1 MKKAFLF
8 LLALA
13 AFHAKGQVGLTQVE
27 SRIDAQ
33 KAGRLQVFKQAIANR
48 NRPDFPQVSAYE
60 LLESDPRVVA
70 LLLDQEPQAFVMA
83 LPGPDQRPLEL
94 ELEQVELLTDD
105 YVLRVSDD
113 EAEREESKGVFY
125 RGRIKG
131 DPNSIAAIS
140 VFENGMQAMFSSA
153 AIGGDYHVVPV
164 PNGEETSYMLYAD
177 RHLRNVPP
185 FECQTADETRG
196 YTKQELTPQIDL
208 RNGTRCVKVYLEID
222 FDVFQSK
229 GSVAA
234 TEEYIKGLFN
244 EVATLYSRDGITVVL
259 SEMFIWTRSSP
270 YPDLDVFQIL
280 RSFQSVRTTMNGDVG
295 QLITYKGSGGIAVV
309 DGLCR
314 TNVASRVGVSSIDN
328 FFRTVPAYSFT
339 VMVVA
344 HEIGHILGSSHT
356 HACVWNGNNTAIDGC
371 AGATEGSCANPG
383 IPSTGGTIMSYCHLT
398 SVGINFL
405 NGFGPQP
412 ATLIRNRIANASCIT
427 VCSAPPPP
435 PPGDTTSN
443 KGCDSVTLTL
453 TLDHFGTETTWQ
465 ILNTKGQTLFQG
477 GPYANKQAGRAITA
491 SFCLPRGDCY
501 TFKVK
506 DTDADGICCNYG
518 NGAFRLVKKT
528 GTQTQVIA
536 SGDRFGQESSTNF
549 CVDTTSTG
557 GGGSGGGS
565 GGGGS
570 GGGNSSSCT
579 LIDFLKTPPATYG
592 GGQDAGRATVQDAGR
607 TILVENNAWKMVPL
621 AYDIKPTTLLAFE
634 FRSTSQGEVH
644 GIGFDSDLFVSA
656 QLTFQL
662 WGTQT
667 WGLQTYRNYEGNGAW
682 KTYVI
687 PVGKFYTGGAKYLF
701 FAMDD
706 DVSPALGN
714 SFFRNVRVYEEGTTC
729 AALPAELILPEMA
742 VLSLY
747 PNPARDQI
755 RVKAMGIQEA
765 TATLSVFN
773 ALGQEMRRMPLKIGD
788 GSLEMDL
795 LLDNLKSGNYT
806 LRLLSGDQILTQ
818 NFVIQR

>member
-27 SRIDAQ
+27 SRADAQ
-33 KAGRLQVFKQAIANR
+33 KAGRLQVFKQAISNR
-48 NRPDFPQVSAYE
+48 NRPDFPQVSTYE
-60 LLESDPRVVA
+60 LLESDPRVVG

-94 ELEQVELLTDD
+94 ELERVELLADE
-105 YVLRVSDD
+105 YVLRTSDD
-113 EAEREESKGVFY
+113 ESEREESEGVFY

-153 AIGGDYHVVPV
+153 AMGGDYHVVPM
-164 PNGEETSYMLYAD
+164 PNSEETSYMLYAD

-196 YTKQELTPQIDL
+196 YTKEELTPQINL

-234 TEEYIKGLFN
+234 TEDFIKAIFN
-244 EVATLYSRDGITVVL
+244 EVAALYSRDGITVVL
-259 SEMFIWTRSSP
+259 SEMFVWTRSSP

-280 RSFQSVRTTMNGDVG
+280 RSFQSVRTTMKGDVG

-314 TNVASRVGVSSIDN
+314 TSVSSRVGVSSIDN
-328 FFRTVPAYSFT
+328 FFRAIPTYSFT
-339 VMVVA
+339 VMVIA

-383 IPSTGGTIMSYCHLT
+383 IPSGGGTIMSYCHLT
-398 SVGINFL
+398 SFGINFL

-412 ATLIRNRIANASCIT
+412 ATLIRNRIANASCVA
-427 VCSAPPPP
+427 VCSP
-435 PPGDTTSN
+435 PPGDTTTN

-465 ILNTKGQTLFQG
+465 ISNSKGQTMFQG

-491 SFCLPRGDCY
+491 SFCLPKGDCY

-518 NGAFRLVKKT
+518 NGSFRLVKKT
-528 GTQTQVIA
+528 GTQTQVIS

-549 CVDTTSTG
+549 CVDTTAPPDTVDTATST
-557 GGGSGGGS
+557 
-565 GGGGS
+565 
-570 GGGNSSSCT
+570 CK

-592 GGQDAGRATVQDAGR
+592 GGQDAGRATVQDGGR
-607 TILVENNAWKMVPL
+607 TILVENNAWKMVPIE
-621 AYDIKPTTLLAFE
+621 YNITSKTLLAFE

-687 PVGKFYTGGAKYLF
+687 PVGKFYTGVAKHLF

-714 SFFRNVRVYEEGTTC
+714 SFFRNVRIYEEGTTC

-755 RVKAMGIQEA
+755 RVKAMGIQET

-788 GSLEMDL
+788 GRLEMDL
-795 LLDNLKSGNYT
+795 LLDNLKSGSYT

-818 NFVIQR
+818 SFIIQR

>member
-8 LLALA
+8 LLAVA
-13 AFHAKGQVGLTQVE
+13 AFQAKGQVGLTQVE

-33 KAGRLQVFKQAIANR
+33 KAGRLQLFKQAIANR
-48 NRPDFPQVSAYE
+48 NRPDLPQVSTYE
-60 LLESDPRVVA
+60 LLESDPRIVG

-94 ELEQVELLTDD
+94 ELERVELLADN

-113 EAEREESKGVFY
+113 DTEREESEGVFY

-131 DPNSIAAIS
+131 DPNSIASIS
-140 VFENGMQAMFSSA
+140 VFEDGMQAMFSSA
-153 AIGGDYHVVPV
+153 AMGGDYHVVPM
-164 PNGEETSYMLYAD
+164 PNGEATSYMLYAD

-185 FECQTADETRG
+185 FECQTADEGRG

-208 RNGTRCVKVYLEID
+208 RNGTRCVKVYLEVD

-234 TEEYIKGLFN
+234 TEEYIKGIFN
-244 EVATLYSRDGITVVL
+244 EVATLYSRDGITVVI
-259 SEMFIWTRSSP
+259 SEIFIWTRSSP

-280 RSFQSVRTTMNGDVG
+280 RAFQSVRTTMNGDVG

-314 TNVASRVGVSSIDN
+314 TNVSSRVGVSSIDN

-383 IPSTGGTIMSYCHLT
+383 IPSSGGTIMSYCHLT
-398 SVGINFL
+398 SAGINFL

-435 PPGDTTSN
+435 PPPGDTTTNN

-465 ILNTKGQTLFQG
+465 ILNSGGQTVFQG

-491 SFCLPRGDCY
+491 SFCLPRGACY

-506 DTDADGICCNYG
+506 DSDADGICCNYG

-528 GTQTQVIA
+528 GTQTQVIV

-549 CVDTTSTG
+549 CVDTSIVVPPPPPPPPPPT
-557 GGGSGGGS
+557 
-565 GGGGS
+565 
-570 GGGNSSSCT
+570 SSCV
-579 LIDFLKTPPATYG
+579 LLDFTKTPPATYG
-592 GGQDAGRATVQDAGR
+592 GGQDAGRAIVQDGGR
-607 TILVENNAWKMVPL
+607 TIVLENNAWKMVPL
-621 AYDIKPTTLLAFE
+621 TYDIKPTTLLAFD

-662 WGTQT
+662 YGSQT

-687 PVGKFYTGGAKYLF
+687 PIGKFYTGMAKHLF

-729 AALPAELILPEMA
+729 AALPADLILPEMA

-755 RVKAMGIQEA
+755 RVKAMGIQET

-773 ALGQEMRRMPLKIGD
+773 AIGQEMRRIPLKIGD
-788 GSLEMDL
+788 GSLQMDL
-795 LLDNLKSGNYT
+795 LLDNLRSGSYT

-818 NFVIQR
+818 PFVIQR